1 MTVNKL
7 EGSKEYTIL
16 LILTDGEIHDM
27 KSTIDTL
34 LDMYALP
41 ISIIIVGIGDADF
54 SKMVVLDGDEGLYGS
69 SG

>member
-1 MTVNKL
+1 M
-7 EGSKEYTIL
+7 

-34 LDMYALP
+34 LDMYDMP
-41 ISIIIVGIGDADF
+41 VSIIIVGIGDADF

-69 SG
+69 CG